1 MTFYFSKR
9 GDTEHF
15 LASDRGHHFL
25 CPSEN
30 YYPLDVNSATSLVSF
45 IKGAM
50 FSNHNLGKYQN
61 LRLGV

>member
-1 MTFYFSKR
+1 M
-9 GDTEHF
+9 EHF